1 MAYEVNKTDGTILLN
16 IQEGEIDTTYGLNLL
31 GKNYLGYGELI
42 AENFVKLLENFNS
55 NDEPTNP
62 IVGQIWYKNTDVI
75 GEPKQINV
83 YQGGGVWKPVG
94 HLFVGSEPSLVKR
107 AKGDMWFDTANQG
120 VFMWDGASFIQL
132 NNIFGVPGL
141 ETGVVINETIKDSN
155 YNAATPNLY
164 IHKAIKLKVNGI
176 LVAIVSSDAD
186 YTPHASE
193 NLQSFCGASA
203 NGADANLGTGDYNQ
217 TGVIGKGLNLNSSSD
232 FKLRGVAIEAE
243 FADVAE
249 IYVGDAT
256 YEPGTL
262 VALGGVNEVTSTMFD
277 GDPGIFGVV
286 STRPAYL
293 LNARRKRELHALP
306 IAVAGRIPTKVTG
319 PIAKGD
325 RLVASDTPG
334 VARKATT
341 DDPLFSIIGRSLED
355 FNGKDIGLIEATVG
369 VR

>member
-94 HLFVGSEPSLVKR
+94 HLFVGAEPSLVKR

-334 VARKATT
+334 VARKATKE
-341 DDPLFSIIGRSLED
+341 DPLFSIIGRSLED